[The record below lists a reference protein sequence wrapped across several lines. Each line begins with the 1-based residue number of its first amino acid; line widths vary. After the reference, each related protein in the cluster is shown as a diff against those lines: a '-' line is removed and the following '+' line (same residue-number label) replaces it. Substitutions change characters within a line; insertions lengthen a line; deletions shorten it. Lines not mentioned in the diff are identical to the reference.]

1 MTINV
6 AYTPRREGD
15 YANPRSGSFFL
26 WINAV
31 YSESMN
37 LISGCR
43 VRLGRI
49 DAEEFVILREIIEID
64 FGRAMRLPWYLGI
77 RIECKLG

>member
-1 MTINV
+1 M
-6 AYTPRREGD
+6 
-15 YANPRSGSFFL
+15 
-26 WINAV
+26 

-64 FGRAMRLPWYLGI
+64 FGEAMHLPCYVGI
-77 RIECKLG
+77 CIYIECKLG

>member
-1 MTINV
+1 M
-6 AYTPRREGD
+6 
-15 YANPRSGSFFL
+15 

-64 FGRAMRLPWYLGI
+64 FGRAMHLPWYLGI
-77 RIECKLG
+77 CIECKLG

>member
-1 MTINV
+1 M
-6 AYTPRREGD
+6 
-15 YANPRSGSFFL
+15 
-26 WINAV
+26 

-37 LISGCR
+37 LISGYR
-43 VRLGRI
+43 IRLGRI

-64 FGRAMRLPWYLGI
+64 FGQVMRLPWYLGI

>member
-1 MTINV
+1 M
-6 AYTPRREGD
+6 
-15 YANPRSGSFFL
+15 
-26 WINAV
+26 

-64 FGRAMRLPWYLGI
+64 FGQVMRLPWYLGI

>member
-1 MTINV
+1 M
-6 AYTPRREGD
+6 
-15 YANPRSGSFFL
+15 
-26 WINAV
+26 

-37 LISGCR
+37 LISGC
-43 VRLGRI
+43 RLGRI

-64 FGRAMRLPWYLGI
+64 FGRAMHLPWYLGI

>member
-6 AYTPRREGD
+6 AYTSRRERD

-43 VRLGRI
+43 LGRI

-64 FGRAMRLPWYLGI
+64 FGRAMHLPWYLGI